1 MSGILQDLRFALRQ
15 LRKSPGFTTVA
26 VLTLALGI
34 GANTGIFTLVNAV
47 LLKSLPVPNPEQ
59 LYLVSENDW
68 QPANSRFSY
77 PTFRDARAV
86 IPGGSGLAAASWP
99 ARFYVSFGG
108 QPEMATGQLVSGNY
122 FQTLATHSTVGR
134 LLGEGDDRAIGGSP
148 VAVISYGCWERRFG
162 RDPNIV
168 GRKLIVNGIP
178 LQVVGVA
185 AQGFFGAEVGSSPE
199 FWLPTMLQS
208 TVRYQQHYS
217 QGESAKTDDPWTSQP
232 DIRWLQFIVR
242 VKGPPGVQQTWAAL
256 NHVFR

>member
-1 MSGILQDLRFALRQ
+1 MNGLLQDLRFALRQ
-15 LRKSPGFTTVA
+15 LRKSPGFTAIA

-47 LLKSLPVPNPEQ
+47 LLKSLPLPNPEQ

-86 IPGGSGLAAASWP
+86 IPAGSELAAASWP
-99 ARFYVSFGG
+99 ARFYASFGG
-108 QPEMATGQLVSGNY
+108 QPEMVTGQLVSGNY
-122 FQTLATHSTVGR
+122 FETLATHSTVGR
-134 LLGEGDDRAIGGSP
+134 LLGEEDDRMIGASP

-162 RDPNIV
+162 RDPNII

-185 AQGFFGAEVGSSPE
+185 AQDFFGAQVGAATE
-199 FWLPTMLQS
+199 FWLSVMMYSVVL
-208 TVRYQQHYS
+208 YQKHFNYDVIGQ
-217 QGESAKTDDPWTSQP
+217 
-232 DIRWLQFIVR
+232 IVDS
-242 VKGPPGVQQTWAAL
+242 
-256 NHVFR
+256 